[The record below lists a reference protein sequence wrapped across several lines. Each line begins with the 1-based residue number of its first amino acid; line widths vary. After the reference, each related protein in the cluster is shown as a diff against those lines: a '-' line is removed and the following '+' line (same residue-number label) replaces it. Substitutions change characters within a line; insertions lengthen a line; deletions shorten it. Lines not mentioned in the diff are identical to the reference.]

1 MLEFSRMDRLI
12 GEDAAKRIARSSVII
27 FGLGGV
33 GSYIAEALARC
44 GTGAITLVDGDKV
57 DITNINR
64 QLYALHSTVGLMKTA
79 VAKDRITDINPACR
93 VERIDKMY
101 LPENSGE
108 FDLSGYDCIID
119 AVDCVSAKIDLAQKA
134 EQLGIHIISVM
145 GTGNK
150 LNPAGFE
157 VSDIYK
163 TSVCPLCRVMRRELK
178 KRGVKSL
185 KTIYSREEPKTD
197 GERSPASIAFVPA
210 AAGLL
215 AASEAIKYLAGY

>member
-108 FDLSGYDCIID
+108 FDLFGYDCIID

-185 KTIYSREEPKTD
+185 KTVYSREEPKTD